1 MVLTASTR
9 RNNKSNSQAATSLTS
24 SPVAVN
30 STTKNKTSSP
40 SALHLNKKALKSLKS
55 KKKKSLR
62 LKNGKESSLNTDKQ
76 RSTSNSIKKAKL
88 LRFKSQKELTK
99 SSHRLRDKHLTTNGH
114 HRRESN
120 PNENENGR
128 DEGSNGDDD
137 YDNDAE
143 EQDEEFEEQ
152 MNDMQGHEVEK
163 FRARYRNELSSEERK
178 MREEL
183 DSILNKTS
191 SHSKTNAHQHQYNH
205 TQHRVSTREEFK
217 LKEEWYENKLNE
229 LRNQI
234 EQLHRLSVLKHESNE
249 SSESKVNSNS
259 PIINEYVEEMQRL
272 NRCSNENSLFIE
284 MWHEKQK
291 REINEQYA
299 REHTKAIQEYQDKR
313 RDLKE
318 NLRLEYEEMRRQVD
332 SDRQSLDINTDVT
345 ESKPLPTR
353 NLRRRFVQP
362 SNNNNNQ
369 TFDHLMDTSGLL
381 EMSMNQ
387 SVISLSGG
395 AAVSAMSTG
404 LATTVTS
411 CSLANHNTSIS
422 ATSVHLFHQSST
434 LTNVNALTNTGS
446 NTNLANS
453 IGNSILGNSN
463 MMSLSAQQAAMDRKR
478 KLNPALITFTLSED
492 ELNDDLKYL
501 FKNVNSTN
509 KEKLFQQSFHQL
521 MNATN

>member
-9 RNNKSNSQAATSLTS
+9 RNNKSNGQQATSLTS

-30 STTKNKTSSP
+30 STSKSKTSSP
-40 SALHLNKKALKSLKS
+40 AVARLNKKTLKSLKS

-62 LKNGKESSLNTDKQ
+62 LKNGKESSSLNVDKQ

-99 SSHRLRDKHLTTNGH
+99 SSHRLREKHLTPTNGH
-114 HRRESN
+114 HHRRELN
-120 PNENENGR
+120 TNANENRR

-137 YDNDAE
+137 HDNDAD
-143 EQDEEFEEQ
+143 EQDDEFDQ
-152 MNDMQGHEVEK
+152 QINDMHAHEIEK
-163 FRARYRNELSSEERK
+163 FRARYPSELSNEEQK

-183 DSILNKTS
+183 DSILNKTNSKANAS
-191 SHSKTNAHQHQYNH
+191 SQHQYNH
-205 TQHRVSTREEFK
+205 AQHRVTTKEDFK
-217 LKEEWYENKLNE
+217 LKEQWYENKLNE

-234 EQLHRLSVLKHESNE
+234 EQLHRLSVLKHEPNEANE
-249 SSESKVNSNS
+249 SFGHSSCR
-259 PIINEYVEEMQRL
+259 IINEYVEEMQRL
-272 NRCSNENSLFIE
+272 SRCSHENSLFIE
-284 MWHEKQK
+284 MWHDKQK
-291 REINEQYA
+291 REINEQYT

-313 RDLKE
+313 RDLKD

-387 SVISLSGG
+387 SVISLSGS
-395 AAVSAMSTG
+395 AAVCTISTG
-404 LATTVTS
+404 LATAGAS
-411 CSLANHNTSIS
+411 CSLSNHNSSIS
-422 ATSVHLFHQSST
+422 TTSVHLFHQSST
-434 LTNVNALTNTGS
+434 HTNVNSITNTGS
-446 NTNLANS
+446 NTNLVNS
-453 IGNSILGNSN
+453 IGTSILGNAN
-463 MMSLSAQQAAMDRKR
+463 MMTSSAQQAAKR

-509 KEKLFQQSFHQL
+509 KEKLFHQSFHQL

>member
-9 RNNKSNSQAATSLTS
+9 RNKSNSQQAASLTS
-24 SPVAVN
+24 SPIVA
-30 STTKNKTSSP
+30 SSTKNKASS
-40 SALHLNKKALKSLKS
+40 SAAALHLNKKALKSLKS

-62 LKNGKESSLNTDKQ
+62 LKNGKESSLSVDKQ
-76 RSTSNSIKKAKL
+76 RSNSIKKAKL
-88 LRFKSQKELTK
+88 LRLKSRKELTK
-99 SSHRLRDKHLTTNGH
+99 SSNRLREKHLATNGH
-114 HRRESN
+114 HRRDINTNQS
-120 PNENENGR
+120 ENGR

-137 YDNDAE
+137 LDNDAE
-143 EQDEEFEEQ
+143 EQDDEFDQ
-152 MNDMQGHEVEK
+152 QIDDVQANEVEK
-163 FRARYRNELSSEERK
+163 FRARFRNELSSEEQK

-191 SHSKTNAHQHQYNH
+191 SHSKRNQSQHQYNQTH
-205 TQHRVSTREEFK
+205 PRVTTKEQFK
-217 LKEEWYENKLNE
+217 LRAEWYENKLKE

-234 EQLHRLSVLKHESNE
+234 EQLHRLSVLKHEPND
-249 SSESKVNSNS
+249 SSDTGVYSSS
-259 PIINEYVEEMQRL
+259 HIINEYVEEMQRL
-272 NRCSNENSLFIE
+272 GRSSNENSLFIE

-291 REINEQYA
+291 REIDEQFT
-299 REHTKAIQEYQDKR
+299 REYTKAVQEYQDKQ

-332 SDRQSLDINTDVT
+332 TDRQSLDINTDVS

-362 SNNNNNQ
+362 SNNNQ

-387 SVISLSGG
+387 SAISLSGG
-395 AAVSAMSTG
+395 VTVSTMSTG
-404 LATTVTS
+404 LTTTGAS

-422 ATSVHLFHQSST
+422 ATSIHLYHQST
-434 LTNVNALTNTGS
+434 ALANVNSITNTSS
-446 NTNLANS
+446 NTNIACS
-453 IGNSILGNSN
+453 IGNSILGTSH
-463 MMSLSAQQAAMDRKR
+463 MMTLSAQQAAIERKR

-509 KEKLFQQSFHQL
+509 KEKLFQQSFQQL